1 MDVRGMFFLCFEMP
15 LKWVFV
21 ESCKIAFRQSDYH
34 FKLDESESEIQSIET
49 PTNGDTRVVNGIE

>member
-1 MDVRGMFFLCFEMP
+1 MFFLCFEMP

-21 ESCKIAFRQSDYH
+21 ESCEIALRQSDCH
-34 FKLDESESEIQSIET
+34 FKLDESESEIRSIET